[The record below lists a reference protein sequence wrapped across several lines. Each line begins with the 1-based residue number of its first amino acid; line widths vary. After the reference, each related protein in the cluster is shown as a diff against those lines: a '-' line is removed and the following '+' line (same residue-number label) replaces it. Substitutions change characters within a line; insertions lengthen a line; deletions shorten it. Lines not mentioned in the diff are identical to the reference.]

1 MNTSCKPSA
10 LIILISTC
18 ANTSAVKR
26 ANKWTNKWARPALLI
41 LVMFQTSFV
50 FGQVSDQVEPEQA
63 SDVQLN
69 TTKALTSKNEMVV
82 TANPLATEAGLEVLA
97 KGGNAIDAM
106 VAIQTVLGLV
116 EPQSSGL
123 GGGAFAVY
131 YEAKT
136 TNVLTF
142 DGRET
147 APLQAKND
155 LFLNADETPM
165 KFFDAVVGGRS
176 VGTPGTV
183 ALLGEM
189 HGRFGKLTWA
199 ELFDHATTLA
209 ELGFKVSPRL
219 AQAIE
224 KDQTRLSVHPATR
237 DYFLP
242 AGAPLQI
249 NQSLKNPDYAAS
261 LRYLAKHGAHAF
273 YSEEFALPIVEKVR
287 KAANPGVLS
296 LDDFKAYKVVERTPS
311 CFDYRIYRVCGMGP
325 PSSGAIAVNQVLG
338 LLAHTNFDALEAE
351 SAQAWHLISEA
362 TRLAFADRNRYVADS
377 DFVDLPPWLL
387 DTNYLKQRSEDM
399 SLEAP
404 SEKVE
409 AGVYR
414 QNTQALFEHYV
425 SGVDLSQPS
434 TTHFVVADRLG
445 NVLSMTSTVENGFGS
460 RLMARGFLLNNELTD
475 FSFSYQDEQGLIA
488 NRIEPGKRPRSSM
501 APTIVLKDG
510 APFLALGS
518 PGGSRI
524 ITYVT
529 NSLIRILDWKYSP
542 QAAVTA
548 AHISNR
554 FGTMDME
561 TGHADSKLAA
571 QLVSKGYTVTER
583 DLNSG
588 LHVIKFENN
597 VLLGAADPRREGSV
611 GGR

>member
-10 LIILISTC
+10 VITLISACSTAC
-18 ANTSAVKR
+18 TVKW
-26 ANKWTNKWARPALLI
+26 ASKWSNKWLRLALMT
-41 LVMFQTSFV
+41 LVMFQASLV

-63 SDVQLN
+63 SDVQPN
-69 TTKALTSKNEMVV
+69 TTKVFASKNEMVV

-131 YEAKT
+131 YDAKT
-136 TNVLTF
+136 NSMLTF

-189 HGRFGKLTWA
+189 HSRFGNLAWA
-199 ELFDHATTLA
+199 ALFDQATTLA

-224 KDQTRLSVHPATR
+224 KDQARLSVHPATR

-242 AGAPLQI
+242 DGTPLQI
-249 NQSLKNPDYAAS
+249 NQPLKNPDYAAS
-261 LRYLAKHGAHAF
+261 LKYLAKHGAHAF
-273 YSEEFALPIVEKVR
+273 YSEEFALPIVETVR
-287 KAANPGVLS
+287 NAANSGVLS
-296 LDDFKAYKVVERTPS
+296 LDDFKAYKVVERQPS
-311 CFDYRIYRVCGMGP
+311 CFDYRVYRVCGMGP

-338 LLAHTNFDALEAE
+338 VLAHTNFAALKPE

-387 DTNYLKQRSEDM
+387 DKNYLKQRSKDM
-399 SLEAP
+399 SLTTP

-409 AGVYR
+409 AGLYP
-414 QNTQALFEHYV
+414 QNTQAVFEHYV

-434 TTHFVVADRLG
+434 TTHFVVADRQG

-475 FSFSYQDEQGLIA
+475 FSFSYRDEQGLIA
-488 NRIEPGKRPRSSM
+488 NRIAPGKRPRSSM
-501 APTIVLKDG
+501 APTIVLRDG

-529 NSLIRILDWKYSP
+529 NTLIRILDWKYSP
-542 QAAVTA
+542 HAAVNA

-561 TGHADSKLAA
+561 TGFADSKLAEA
-571 QLVSKGYTVTER
+571 FVSKGYSVTER

-588 LHVIKFENN
+588 LHVIQFENN
-597 VLLGAADPRREGSV
+597 ALLGAADPRREGSV